1 MKDKSY
7 LNDMEDAAAKYRE
20 AYSIMVKYYFHF
32 PVYIRK
38 QVYTKLNKIGVNI
51 EHEI

>member
-1 MKDKSY
+1 MKDESY
-7 LNDMEDAAAKYRE
+7 LNEMEDAAAKYRE
-20 AYSIMVKYYFHF
+20 AFSIMVKYYFQF

-51 EHEI
+51 ENEI